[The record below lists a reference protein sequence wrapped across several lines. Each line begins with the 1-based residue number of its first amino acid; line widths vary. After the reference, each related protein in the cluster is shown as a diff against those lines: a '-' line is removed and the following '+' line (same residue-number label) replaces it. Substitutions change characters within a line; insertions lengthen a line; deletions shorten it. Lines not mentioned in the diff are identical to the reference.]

1 MQEKEMKSD
10 PERPLEGQ
18 GHLMEEV
25 EPTPRLREGPK

>member
-1 MQEKEMKSD
+1 MKSD

-18 GHLMEEV
+18 GHLKEEV